1 MPPALGQTARADHP
15 GLDEVVPP
23 TDFFRPWAAPASPSY
38 IATDGLLEVTWS
50 RGKSAVTR
58 ARAASPLKLLVPRS
72 KSEVARVSIAT
83 YGGGMLA
90 GDETSLRVHL
100 RPDAKAIISTQS
112 STKVF
117 KSVDGRTTRQSLTA
131 SLEPGAVAAFVP
143 DPIAC
148 FADARYAQRQRFD
161 IAGDATLFVLD
172 WFTSGRR
179 ARGEIWAFE
188 HYSSR
193 QQVFLDGRRIIEDAI
208 RLDRS
213 EGEIGGRFRGGRY
226 HCQAVL
232 MLVGQRTQAAVERL
246 RELASQQATHGAK
259 ARGGL
264 LVVANPV
271 TQGVVLR
278 VAGEETEAVAQFISR
293 EIEPC
298 LSLFDT
304 SIWGR
309 KF

>member
-1 MPPALGQTARADHP
+1 
-15 GLDEVVPP
+15 
-23 TDFFRPWAAPASPSY
+23 
-38 IATDGLLEVTWS
+38 
-50 RGKSAVTR
+50 
-58 ARAASPLKLLVPRS
+58 
-72 KSEVARVSIAT
+72 
-83 YGGGMLA
+83 MLA
-90 GDETSLRVHL
+90 GDETRLRVHL
-100 RPDAKAIISTQS
+100 RPDSKAIISTQS

-117 KSVDGRTTRQSLTA
+117 KSIDGRTTRQSLTA
-131 SLEPGAVAAFVP
+131 TLEPGAVGAFVP

-161 IAGDATLFVLD
+161 ITGDATLLVLD

-213 EGEIGGRFRGGRY
+213 EGEIGSRFRGGRY
-226 HCQAVL
+226 HCHALL
-232 MLVGQRTQAAVERL
+232 MLAGRRTQAAVERL
-246 RELASQQATHGAK
+246 RDLAGQQVAHGPR
-259 ARGGL
+259 ARAGL

-271 TQGVVLR
+271 THGAVLR
-278 VAGEETEAVAQFISR
+278 VAGEETEAVAQFITR
-293 EIEPC
+293 ELEPC
-298 LSLFDT
+298 LGLFDT

>member
-1 MPPALGQTARADHP
+1 MPHSSAQAVQLDDARRDDLCAAPSPLGP
-15 GLDEVVPP
+15 LP
-23 TDFFRPWAAPASPSY
+23 APASADDL
-38 IATDGLLEVTWS
+38 ATHGLLEVTWS
-50 RGKSAVTR
+50 HGQSAVTR

-72 KSEVARVSIAT
+72 KSEVARISIAT

-90 GDETSLRVHL
+90 GDETRLRVRL
-100 RPDAKAIISTQS
+100 RPGAKAIVSTQS

-131 SLEPGAVAAFVP
+131 SLEPGAIGAFVP

-148 FADARYAQRQRFD
+148 FADARYAQCQRFD
-161 IAGDATLFVLD
+161 VVGDATLLVLD

-179 ARGEIWAFE
+179 ARGEIWGFE

-193 QQVFLDGRRIIEDAI
+193 QQVFLDGHRIIEDAI

-213 EGEIGGRFRGGRY
+213 EGAIGGRFRGGRY
-226 HCQAVL
+226 HCQALL

-246 RELASQQATHGAK
+246 RELAGRQATHGAE
-259 ARGGL
+259 ARRGL

-271 TQGVVLR
+271 THGVLLR
-278 VAGEETEAVAQFISR
+278 VAGEETEAVAQFITGK
-293 EIEPC
+293 IEPC
-298 LSLFDT
+298 LELFDT

>member
-1 MPPALGQTARADHP
+1 MAHTDHLRLEDSVPPADS
-15 GLDEVVPP
+15 
-23 TDFFRPWAAPASPSY
+23 FRPWAAPTSPSF

-50 RGKSAVTR
+50 RGTSAVTR

-72 KSEVARVSIAT
+72 KTQVARVSVAT

-90 GDETSLRVHL
+90 GDETRLRVRL

-117 KSVDGRTTRQSLTA
+117 KSIDGRTTRQTLTA
-131 SLEPGAVAAFVP
+131 TLEPGAVGAFVP

-161 IAGDATLFVLD
+161 VAGDATLLVLD

-213 EGEIGGRFRGGRY
+213 EGEIGSRFRGGRY
-226 HCQAVL
+226 HCHALL
-232 MLVGQRTQAAVERL
+232 MLVGRRTQAAIERL
-246 RELASQQATHGAK
+246 RELASQQVTHGPK
-259 ARGGL
+259 ARAGL
-264 LVVANPV
+264 LVIANPV
-271 TQGVVLR
+271 THGVLLR
-278 VAGEETEAVAQFISR
+278 VAGEETEAVAQFITR
-293 EIEPC
+293 RIEPC
-298 LSLFDT
+298 LGLFDT

>member
-1 MPPALGQTARADHP
+1 MPNSTAQGVQVDDVPRDRWLAQPSSLGPQS
-15 GLDEVVPP
+15 
-23 TDFFRPWAAPASPSY
+23 APASADDL
-38 IATDGLLEVTWS
+38 ATDGLLEVTWS
-50 RGKSAVTR
+50 AGQSAVTR
-58 ARAASPLKLLVPRS
+58 ARAGSPLKLLVPRS
-72 KSEVARVSIAT
+72 KSEVARISIAT

-90 GDETSLRVHL
+90 GDETRLRVRL

-131 SLEPGAVAAFVP
+131 TLEPGAIGAFVP

-161 IAGDATLFVLD
+161 VAGDATLLVLD
-172 WFTSGRR
+172 WYTSGRHT
-179 ARGEIWAFE
+179 RGEIWAFE

-226 HCQAVL
+226 HCHALL
-232 MLVGQRTQAAVERL
+232 MLVGRRTQAAVERL
-246 RELASQQATHGAK
+246 RELAGQQATHGPK
-259 ARGGL
+259 ARGDL

-271 TQGVVLR
+271 THGVVLR
-278 VAGEETEAVAQFISR
+278 MAGEDTEAVAQFITG
-293 EIEPC
+293 EIEPS
-298 LSLFDT
+298 LELFDT

>member
-1 MPPALGQTARADHP
+1 VPRGRVLAPPDSLGTQPAL
-15 GLDEVVPP
+15 
-23 TDFFRPWAAPASPSY
+23 APAGDA
-38 IATDGLLEVTWS
+38 ATEGLLEVSWS
-50 RGKSAVTR
+50 NGQSAVTR

-90 GDETSLRVHL
+90 GDETRLRVHL

-112 STKVF
+112 STKIF
-117 KSVDGRTTRQSLTA
+117 KSVDGRSTRQSLTA
-131 SLEPGAVAAFVP
+131 TLEPGAIGAFVP

-148 FADARYAQRQRFD
+148 FADARYAQHQRFD
-161 IAGDATLFVLD
+161 VAEDATLLVLD

-226 HCQAVL
+226 HCQALL
-232 MLVGQRTQAAVERL
+232 MLVGRRTQGAVERL
-246 RELASQQATHGAK
+246 RELTGQQATHGPK

-264 LVVANPV
+264 LVIANPV
-271 TQGVVLR
+271 THGVVLR
-278 VAGEETEAVAQFISR
+278 LAGEETETVAQFITR
-293 EIEPC
+293 QIEPC
-298 LSLFDT
+298 LELFDT

>member
-1 MPPALGQTARADHP
+1 MRVSTARSVLLGGVPLGSLEAVSGP
-15 GLDEVVPP
+15 VLGDE
-23 TDFFRPWAAPASPSY
+23 

-50 RGKSAVTR
+50 RGQSAVTR
-58 ARAASPLKLLVPRS
+58 ARAGSPLKLLVPRS
-72 KSEVARVSIAT
+72 KSEVARVSVAT

-90 GDETSLRVHL
+90 GDETRLRVRL
-100 RPDAKAIISTQS
+100 RADARAIVSTQS

-117 KSVDGRTTRQSLTA
+117 KSIDGRTTRQSLAAT
-131 SLEPGAVAAFVP
+131 LEPGAIGAFVP

-148 FADARYAQRQRFD
+148 FADARYTQHQRFD
-161 IAGDATLFVLD
+161 ITGDATLFVLD

-213 EGEIGGRFRGGRY
+213 EGRIGSRFRGGRY
-226 HCQAVL
+226 HCQALL
-232 MLVGQRTQAAVERL
+232 MLVGRKTQAAVERL
-246 RELASQQATHGAK
+246 RELADQQVAHGPK
-259 ARGGL
+259 ARKGL

-271 TQGVVLR
+271 PQGVVLR
-278 VAGEETEAVAQFISR
+278 LAGEETEAVAHFITR
-293 EIEPC
+293 EIEPR
-298 LSLFDT
+298 LELFDA
-304 SIWGR
+304 SMWGR

>member
-1 MPPALGQTARADHP
+1 M
-15 GLDEVVPP
+15 
-23 TDFFRPWAAPASPSY
+23 
-38 IATDGLLEVTWS
+38 
-50 RGKSAVTR
+50 TR
-58 ARAASPLKLLVPRS
+58 ARAASPLKLLVPRT
-72 KSEVARVSIAT
+72 KSEVARVSVAT

-90 GDETSLRVHL
+90 GDETRLRVRL
-100 RPDAKAIISTQS
+100 RPDSKAIISTQS

-117 KSVDGRTTRQSLTA
+117 KSIDGRTTRQSLTA
-131 SLEPGAVAAFVP
+131 SLEPGAVGAFVP

-148 FADARYAQRQRFD
+148 FADARYAQHQRFD
-161 IAGDATLFVLD
+161 VTGDATLLVLD

-226 HCQAVL
+226 HCHALL
-232 MLVGQRTQAAVERL
+232 MLVGLRTQAAVERL
-246 RELASQQATHGAK
+246 RDLAGQQVAHGPR
-259 ARGGL
+259 ARAGL

-271 TQGVVLR
+271 THGAVLR
-278 VAGEETEAVAQFISR
+278 VAGEETEAVAQFITR

-298 LSLFDT
+298 LDLFDT
-304 SIWGR
+304 RIWGR